1 MVTVL
6 NGNRTCRIKKNYQ
19 ISTTMAQKAGVT
31 KQSNEVT
38 SNEKTFR
45 GVKNSQIFKKYV
57 ESIKIIFFSTD
68 I

>member
-1 MVTVL
+1 
-6 NGNRTCRIKKNYQ
+6 
-19 ISTTMAQKAGVT
+19 MAQKAGVT

-38 SNEKTFR
+38 SNEKKFR